1 MNKQN
6 KKLGIAMVGLGKYS
20 TGQLIPAI
28 VQSDSFSLKG
38 IVTGSEE
45 KAREYSTKY
54 DIPEKNIYNYNNFDS
69 IKDNSDIDI
78 VYIALPNA
86 MHEEYVIR
94 AAIAGKHVI
103 TEKPMGTSVKQCER
117 MIKACKDANVELFV
131 GYRLHFEP
139 HHLEAMKL
147 GQTKAKGPLKKI
159 EGSFGFEIEDNGQ
172 WRLQKDL
179 SGGGSLVD
187 VGIYVIQ
194 AARYVVGKNPIA
206 VKNAKLENTIFDRPS
221 EVDGDISWEMEFPDN
236 VIAYCNSSYTKESD
250 KLYIEAEK
258 GFVEIS
264 PAYYYYGLKGSTEQ
278 GELKLERINQQKAQM
293 EGIADTILNGIHNR
307 ASGIEGLIDVQI
319 IEAIY
324 KSAKTGERVT
334 LEKIEELS
342 HALK

>member
-1 MNKQN
+1 MNKKN

-28 VQSDSFSLKG
+28 VQSESFSLKG

-45 KAREYSTKY
+45 KAQEYSTKY
-54 DIPEKNIYNYNNFDS
+54 DIPEKNIYNYDNFDS
-69 IKDNSDIDI
+69 IKGNTDIDI

-94 AAIAGKHVI
+94 AAMAGKHVI

-147 GQTKAKGPLKKI
+147 GQTKAKGPIKKI
-159 EGSFGFEIEDNGQ
+159 EGSFGFKIEDNGQ

-179 SGGGSLVD
+179 AGGGALVD

-206 VKNAKLENTIFDRPS
+206 VRNVKLENTIFERPS
-221 EVDGDISWEMEFPDN
+221 EVDGDVTWEMEFPDN
-236 VIAYCNSSYTKESD
+236 VIAYCSSSYTKESD
-250 KLYIEAEK
+250 KLYVEAEK
-258 GFVEIS
+258 GYIEIS
-264 PAYYYYGLKGSTEQ
+264 PAYYYYGLQGSTEQ
-278 GELKLERINQQKAQM
+278 GNLKVERINQQKAQM
-293 EGIADTILNGIHNR
+293 EGIADTIINGIHNR

-334 LEKIEELS
+334 LEKIQEYT
-342 HALK
+342 HV